1 MQSKIKKAKES
12 INWLKEELQ
21 INTGLIMG
29 IQKQVVNQVE
39 ILERQ
44 KIFIETEAGEVRD
57 LVDENR
63 KKNKSQF
70 KVVQNIF
77 EELRGL
83 IAEVQK
89 ELETNVK
96 GLQYQISNQNL
107 CYQLPEPQGTF
118 SDWASMRYPEAEAE
132 HR

>member
-21 INTGLIMG
+21 VNTGLIMG

-44 KIFIETEAGEVRD
+44 KNFIETEAGEVRD

-63 KKNKSQF
+63 KKNKCQF
-70 KVVQNIF
+70 KVV
-77 EELRGL
+77 
-83 IAEVQK
+83 
-89 ELETNVK
+89 
-96 GLQYQISNQNL
+96 
-107 CYQLPEPQGTF
+107 
-118 SDWASMRYPEAEAE
+118 
-132 HR
+132 